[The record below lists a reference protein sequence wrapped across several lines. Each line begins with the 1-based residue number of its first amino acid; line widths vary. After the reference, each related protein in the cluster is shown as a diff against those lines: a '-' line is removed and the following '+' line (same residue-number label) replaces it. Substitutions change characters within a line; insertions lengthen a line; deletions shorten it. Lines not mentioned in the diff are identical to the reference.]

1 MWNDGA
7 SAGSLLSWS
16 RLTRYSR
23 HTQLVP
29 QSCRA
34 GRDTHKQK
42 ARKERGMSR
51 DKLTHGDMH
60 TRKIRA
66 KAVITKMDSSTVLP
80 TWKRRTG
87 LILVLFMGEI
97 KDITVYY
104 ARKHKTPAILTPRHQ
119 CRQTSE
125 QTSGCGKKHIINLT
139 RLVPMDKESDT
150 CQRIHVWVQ
159 STSPTSLR
167 DRLLVPGPGPV
178 FQMW

>member
-1 MWNDGA
+1 MWSDGA

-34 GRDTHKQK
+34 GRDTQTK

-60 TRKIRA
+60 THKRREKAGIR
-66 KAVITKMDSSTVLP
+66 KMDSSTVLP

-87 LILVLFMGEI
+87 FILVLFMGEI
-97 KDITVYY
+97 EDITVYY
-104 ARKHKTPAILTPRHQ
+104 ARKHKTPAIFTPR
-119 CRQTSE
+119 RQTRQKKKSHPTIWHVWFRGMRN
-125 QTSGCGKKHIINLT
+125 QTH
-139 RLVPMDKESDT
+139 VKESA
-150 CQRIHVWVQ
+150 RGY
-159 STSPTSLR
+159 SPHR
-167 DRLLVPGPGPV
+167 RLH
-178 FQMW
+178 WETDY